1 MRSRLNSNLQQ
12 GFTLVELMVG
22 LVIGLIATLVI
33 MQTFSAF
40 EGNKRSTTGISDA
53 QTSGNIGLYMVQREL
68 QFAGY
73 GIPVASG
80 TLPTIKDENMPY
92 KSNKFQSFSA
102 STPADLE
109 AEMDAALATAKAA
122 YEAQIAINTAQ
133 VQQGENYSALRC
145 DPAPH
150 LYLDLDEDPGTA
162 PINVDV
168 TTPAFITENGASD
181 SITIIYGNTNRG
193 SIPTRISS
201 VDSATNKINVDTNIS
216 CRQDNVALI
225 LKDINKGHGNQ
236 CQAVRL
242 KSSADGFN
250 NAALDDDGNGDGVGK
265 IVLVDPTTIDY
276 SKVEPGDRLA
286 CIGKVQR
293 ITFAINGNQLTKDV
307 NGSGAQP
314 IVDEIVGLQAQYGL
328 SANANSEIVDIDNP
342 ASWTDATGAWAAP
355 LAVTNRN
362 RIKAVRLALIAR
374 NNLYEKDIV
383 SQECNGAA
391 SGPAKVCIWGGNAGL
406 SATLG
411 ADWNHYRYRVY
422 ELIVPLKNVLSASPQ
437 L

>member
-1 MRSRLNSNLQQ
+1 MHRHFNYIRQQ

-53 QTSGNIGLYMVQREL
+53 QTSGSIGLYMVQREL

-80 TLPTIKDENMPY
+80 TLPVVKSESMPY
-92 KSNKFQSFSA
+92 KSEKLQSFSA
-102 STPADLE
+102 STPTDLE
-109 AEMDAALATAKAA
+109 AQMDAALAAAKSA
-122 YEAQIAINTAQ
+122 YEAQIALNTAE
-133 VQQGENYSALRC
+133 VQAGENYSALRC
-145 DPAPH
+145 DPAPN
-150 LYLDLDEDPGTA
+150 LYLDLDGDAGTA
-162 PINVDV
+162 PISVDV
-168 TTPAFITENGASD
+168 TTPAFIAENGAND
-181 SITIIYGNTNRG
+181 SITIIYGNTSRG

-201 VDSATNKINVDTNIS
+201 VESATNKLKVDNNIS
-216 CRQDNVALI
+216 CRQDNVALV
-225 LKDINKGHGNQ
+225 LKDINKDPGNAAK
-236 CQAVRL
+236 CQAIRL
-242 KSSADGFN
+242 RSVADGYL
-250 NAALDDDGNGDGVGK
+250 NANLDADTTTVE
-265 IVLVDPTTIDY
+265 VDPTTIDY
-276 SKVEPGDRLA
+276 SNVEPGDRLA
-286 CIGKVQR
+286 CVGRVQR
-293 ITFAINGNQLTKDV
+293 IVFAVNGNQLTKSV
-307 NGSGAQP
+307 NGSVPQA

-328 SANANSEIVDIDNP
+328 SASANSEIVDIKNP
-342 ASWTDATGAWAAP
+342 ASWTNATGAWAAP
-355 LAVTNRN
+355 LSVANRN

-391 SGPAKVCIWGGNAGL
+391 AGPAKVCVWGDNAGL

-411 ADWNHYRYRVY
+411 ADWDHYRYRVY